1 MCYFRQIAKS
11 ALGVKKGLPWKEENG
26 NYIITAYF
34 KDPSLICSHRPSQAK
49 YIGDRLL
56 IQKSS
61 TPYEFIHV
69 PLLEDG
75 LFKSAWTE
83 GECFW
88 SMGKLARIYLRFNPL
103 HLTYVKGTR
112 AEMRPAVVSGMVT
125 GDAPVNYSP
134 IFSPFLSYTPRDL
147 CETYLDRPSFLLM
160 SQMLWVV
167 IEFNIILSS
176 L

>member
-1 MCYFRQIAKS
+1 MCYFPQIAKS
-11 ALGVKKGLPWKEENG
+11 AFGVKKGLPWKEENG

-88 SMGKLARIYLRFNPL
+88 SMGKLAPIYLRFNPF

-112 AEMRPAVVSGMVT
+112 AEMRPAFVSGMVT
-125 GDAPVNYSP
+125 GDAPVNYWP
-134 IFSPFLSYTPRDL
+134 IFPLSWVTL
-147 CETYLDRPSFLLM
+147 QEIFAKLNSIGQVSFSCLK
-160 SQMLWVV
+160 S
-167 IEFNIILSS
+167 FG
-176 L
+176 

>member
-1 MCYFRQIAKS
+1 MCYFPQIAKS
-11 ALGVKKGLPWKEENG
+11 AFGVKKGLPWKEENG

-88 SMGKLARIYLRFNPL
+88 SMGKLAPIYLRFNPL

-125 GDAPVNYSP
+125 ADAPVNYSP
-134 IFSPFLSYTPRDL
+134 IFSSFLSYTPRDL
-147 CETYLDRPSFLLM
+147 CET
-160 SQMLWVV
+160 
-167 IEFNIILSS
+167 
-176 L
+176 